1 MDLDNDRLVLDVS
14 RSEWDVLI
22 EIQQSLMLLPGGRLR
37 ASINLMV
44 SGQNRNEFR
53 RSHFVKFVQDILPTA
68 VSRSSFSMSS
78 PEACRVETEYPLQCP
93 SILHT

>member
-44 SGQNRNEFR
+44 SGQFLEKET
-53 RSHFVKFVQDILPTA
+53 SFVDLIL
-68 VSRSSFSMSS
+68 
-78 PEACRVETEYPLQCP
+78 
-93 SILHT
+93 